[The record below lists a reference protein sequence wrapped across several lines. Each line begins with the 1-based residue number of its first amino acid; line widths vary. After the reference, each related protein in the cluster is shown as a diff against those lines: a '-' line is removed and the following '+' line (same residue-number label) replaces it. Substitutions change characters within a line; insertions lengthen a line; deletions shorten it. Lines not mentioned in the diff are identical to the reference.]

1 MLIVASSNARAAV
14 APAVECLRAGGSA
27 VDAVELAVR
36 LVEDNR
42 DDHTVGYGGY
52 PNLLGQVELDAA
64 IMEGRGLAAGAVGA
78 VQGYRHPISVARAV
92 MERLPHVFLAGRGA
106 ERFAAELGMEREELL
121 TEEARR
127 IWAERLGQEMP
138 AEEVDDLAEDPHLS
152 RWLAMTIDPAK
163 ARGTVNVIA
172 LDAAGD
178 VAVGVSTSGWAWKYP
193 GRLGDSPVVGA
204 GLYAD
209 NRYGA
214 AACTGMGEMSIRAAT
229 AHTVVTNLRAGLS
242 LLEAARAAMLD
253 LDHLAGP
260 YLSAMSLIAVDRQGN
275 HVGLSNQLD
284 RTYVYQRDDMEA
296 PVEAPRTYVPT
307 RQQWGQES

>member
-14 APAVECLRAGGSA
+14 APALECLRAGGSA

-36 LVEDNR
+36 LVEANP

-52 PNLLGQVELDAA
+52 PNLLGEVELDAA

-78 VQGYRHPISVARAV
+78 MKGYRHPVSVARAV

-127 IWAERLGQEMP
+127 VWAEHLRQEMP
-138 AEEVDDLAEDPHLS
+138 AEEVDHLAEDPHLS
-152 RWLAMTIDPAK
+152 RWLAVTIDPAK

-178 VAVGVSTSGWAWKYP
+178 LAVGVSTSGWAWKYP

-214 AACTGMGEMSIRAAT
+214 AACTGMGEMSLRAAT
-229 AHTVVTNLRAGLS
+229 AHTVVANLRAGLP
-242 LLEAARAAMLD
+242 LLEAARAAVTD

-275 HVGLSNQLD
+275 HVGLSNQPD
-284 RTYVYQRDDMEA
+284 RTYVYQRDDMDAPFEA
-296 PVEAPRTYVPT
+296 ARAHVPT
-307 RQQWGQES
+307 RQQWGPES